1 VLYGRS
7 GEVWQ
12 ERYATRHLEQ
22 SALPRSPPIIPQSKC
37 KRQESCFFSTN
48 ERQALIFKKL
58 ESRPIKP
65 SQGSSVTL
73 TADSTV
79 SIEAFKIDEARW
91 SQKRSPSHSMS
102 RREVTLW
109 NCQIRPDLWSSS
121 SCNSEIRIWRG
132 LAQTTSEP
140 VDRDTTIR
148 GALIPA
154 GHHMESDIQAILI
167 IYHKYSAAKQ
177 RRQKSSCCLEPALPH
192 IALYIQNKRM
202 ILTSSKVRKSAAA

>member
-1 VLYGRS
+1 MLHAILSRQLS
-7 GEVWQ
+7 REALQ
-12 ERYATRHLEQ
+12 SSLEANANARNPA
-22 SALPRSPPIIPQSKC
+22 S
-37 KRQESCFFSTN
+37 FSTN
-48 ERQALIFKKL
+48 ERQASILKKL

-65 SQGSSVTL
+65 SQGSSGTL

-79 SIEAFKIDEARW
+79 PIEASKIDEARG
-91 SQKRSPSHSMS
+91 SQKRSPTHSMS

-109 NCQIRPDLWSSS
+109 NCQIRPNLWSSS
-121 SCNSEIRIWRG
+121 SCNSEPRIWRG

-154 GHHMESDIQAILI
+154 RHHMERDIQAILI
-167 IYHKYSAAKQ
+167 IYHKYLPQ
-177 RRQKSSCCLEPALPH
+177 SSDGKKALVASNPALPH

-202 ILTSSKVRKSAAA
+202 ILKSSKVSKSAAA